1 MRQLAIQK
9 WSCLRQRRYRVEMKL
24 RGWGDPRERDANTV
38 REDVVAGLVS
48 VERARDVYGV
58 AVDPGGIRY

>member
-1 MRQLAIQK
+1 MPK
-9 WSCLRQRRYRVEMKL
+9 SWCLRECRHCVEMKL
-24 RGWGDPRERDANTV
+24 RGWGDPRERDADAV

-58 AVDPGGIRY
+58 AICQQ